1 MRRLPPMDF
10 PERRTPSHTPL
21 HEAFKR
27 PVIIF
32 LTVCTKNKKP
42 FLANEPVHKLLREA
56 WTIADSW
63 LVGRYILMP
72 DHLHLFCSPTMNIPV
87 SLTRWVSFW
96 KSHASRHWPNPDHS
110 PVWQTNYWDTQLRK
124 EESYSAKWQYM
135 LENPVRA
142 GLVEQA
148 SDWPHQGE
156 LHQLNW

>member
-1 MRRLPPMDF
+1 MNF
-10 PERRTPSHTPL
+10 PERHTPSHTPL
-21 HEAFKR
+21 HEAFNR

-42 FLANEPVHKLLREA
+42 FLANEPVHKLLWEA
-56 WTIADSW
+56 WSIADSW
-63 LVGRYILMP
+63 LVGRYVLMP
-72 DHLHLFCSPTMNIPV
+72 DHLHFFCSPTMNIPV
-87 SLTRWVSFW
+87 SLMRWVSFW
-96 KSHASRHWPNPDHS
+96 KSHASRHWPNPDHA

-124 EESYSAKWQYM
+124 EESYSAKWQYT

-156 LHQLNW
+156 LHLLNW